1 MPLSAIQAPAEAP
14 PLPTSRLAAWIAG
27 ALGLGLAGTA
37 LVTAAA
43 DSGWWPAWVA
53 SAVIGLVAAG
63 TSLPLLKSGLGGVGK
78 DVGDLGTVDP
88 ERKALHR
95 AVRNVLLAGV
105 ARVVVFAAG
114 VILSVQWLG
123 TPKWPTLAFSGVLYL
138 LLLGVEVGLVG
149 RVLWRSDRPR
159 ARSAAPR
166 DALPQGGG
174 AG

>member
-1 MPLSAIQAPAEAP
+1 MPLSAIQAPADAP
-14 PLPTSRLAAWIAG
+14 PLPAGRLAAWISG

-37 LVTAAA
+37 LVTAAM
-43 DSGWWPAWVA
+43 DSDWWVAWVA

-63 TSLPLLKSGLGGVGK
+63 TSLPLLRSGLGGVGR
-78 DVGDLGTVDP
+78 DVGELGTIDP

-105 ARVVVFAAG
+105 ARVVVFASG

-123 TPKWPTLAFSGVLYL
+123 TAKWPTFAFAGVHYL

-149 RVLWRSDRPR
+149 RVLWRSDR
-159 ARSAAPR
+159 AGTAVAAPR
-166 DALPQGGG
+166 DALPQGGR